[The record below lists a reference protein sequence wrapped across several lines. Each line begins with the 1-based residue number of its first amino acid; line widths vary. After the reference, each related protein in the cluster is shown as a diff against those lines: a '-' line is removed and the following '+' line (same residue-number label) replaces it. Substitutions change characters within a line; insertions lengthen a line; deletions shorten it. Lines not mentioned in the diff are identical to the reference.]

1 MARRPRGDDTEEGKA
16 ITPQFQAAFIRAAYG
31 AMLTAALTFL
41 TTFQMTA
48 FDEPRRLEIAAVA
61 AGVAFFGYMLSRGV
75 AEGLID
81 SNRGPTSADVGQ
93 PRR

>member
-1 MARRPRGDDTEEGKA
+1 M
-16 ITPQFQAAFIRAAYG
+16 TPQLQAATIRALYG
-31 AMLTAALTFL
+31 AVISAALTFL

-48 FDEPRRLEIAAVA
+48 FDEPRRLEISAVA
-61 AGVAFFGYMLSRGV
+61 AGVAFFTYMMARGV

-81 SNRGPTSADVGQ
+81 SGRQASGNVTPADVGQ

>member
-1 MARRPRGDDTEEGKA
+1 M
-16 ITPQFQAAFIRAAYG
+16 TPQLRAATIRAAYG
-31 AMLTAALTFL
+31 AILTAALTFL
-41 TTFQMTA
+41 STFQMTP

-61 AGVAFFGYMLSRGV
+61 AGVAFFGYMLARGA
-75 AEGLID
+75 AEGIID

>member
-1 MARRPRGDDTEEGKA
+1 MTE
-16 ITPQFQAAFIRAAYG
+16 QFRAATIRALYG
-31 AMLTAALTFL
+31 ALLTAALTFL
-41 TTFQMTA
+41 TTVQMTT
-48 FDEPRRLEIAAVA
+48 FEEPRRLEIAAVA

-75 AEGLID
+75 AEGIID